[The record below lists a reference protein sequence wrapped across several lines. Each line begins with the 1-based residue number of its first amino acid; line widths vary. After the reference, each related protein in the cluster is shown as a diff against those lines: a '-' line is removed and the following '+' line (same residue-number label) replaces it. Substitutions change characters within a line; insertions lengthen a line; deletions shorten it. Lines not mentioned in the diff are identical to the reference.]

1 MSEQAHHVHEKPA
14 HGSICW
20 NELATKDAGAAK
32 KFYTELFGWKLQ
44 GSEAGGMDYTEV
56 TLDGK
61 PFGGIMQMSAEMS
74 PMPSHWMTYVAV
86 DDVDATVKRVE
97 ELGGKTCV
105 PPQDIPHVGRF
116 SVITDPTGANIAV
129 ITLNARP

>member
-1 MSEQAHHVHEKPA
+1 MAEQAEHAHEQPA

-32 KFYTELFGWKLQ
+32 KFYTELFGWKLK
-44 GSEAGGMDYTEV
+44 GSDAAGMEYTEIM
-56 TLDGK
+56 LDGK
-61 PFGGIMQMSAEMS
+61 PFGGIMQMHAEMG

-86 DDVDATVKRVE
+86 DDVDVTVKQVE
-97 ELGGKTCV
+97 ALGGKICV
-105 PPQDIPHVGRF
+105 QPQDIPHVGRF

-129 ITLNARP
+129 ITLGARA